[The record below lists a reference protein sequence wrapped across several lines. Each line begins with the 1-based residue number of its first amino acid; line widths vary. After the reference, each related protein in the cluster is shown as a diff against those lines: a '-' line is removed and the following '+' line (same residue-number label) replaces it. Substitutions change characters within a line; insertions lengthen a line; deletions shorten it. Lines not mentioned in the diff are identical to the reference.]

1 MMWNTNS
8 KITKPWQ
15 RQTPSPQKI
24 SFLPD
29 LYRGFLNEGDELIT
43 NLWESKNRKVNNNPV
58 YSDKSKLFRQVK
70 FFSSMALGYIQL
82 KAELKAYIIGISTF
96 QVVWKKKCA
105 FSALDKK
112 LKQTN

>member
-1 MMWNTNS
+1 
-8 KITKPWQ
+8 
-15 RQTPSPQKI
+15 
-24 SFLPD
+24 
-29 LYRGFLNEGDELIT
+29 
-43 NLWESKNRKVNNNPV
+43 
-58 YSDKSKLFRQVK
+58 
-70 FFSSMALGYIQL
+70 MALGYIQL